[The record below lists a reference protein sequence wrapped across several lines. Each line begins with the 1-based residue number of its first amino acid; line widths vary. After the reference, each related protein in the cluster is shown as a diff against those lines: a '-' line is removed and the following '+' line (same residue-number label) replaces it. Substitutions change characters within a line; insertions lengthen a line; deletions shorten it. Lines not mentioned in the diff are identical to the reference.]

1 MKKLIAVILLC
12 STLISAQTI
21 CDSVSYNIGSGQAF
35 MLTGV
40 NNSSDSVNFQWGVC
54 YNLTC
59 YSKTGDTVV
68 FADVTT
74 LDTVS
79 VCFDISP
86 QWSCNDCQYLVFANG
101 SWQPITTT
109 RAKAARDLAAA
120 KTPNRRAKK
129 AENQRL
135 RRAAK
140 KAGVNLD
147 NKDYDHKD
155 KKFKSVKSNRGND
168 GKGTKNE

>member
-12 STLISAQTI
+12 STFISAQTI
-21 CDSVSYNIGSGQAF
+21 CDSVSYSVGGGQVF
-35 MLTGV
+35 TLTGV

-54 YNLTC
+54 YNLMC

-86 QWSCNDCQYLVFANG
+86 QWSCNDCQYLIFANG

-109 RAKAARDLAAA
+109 THVNEVMSILHNGKAYDLLGRELKRIPAG
-120 KTPNRRAKK
+120 TIYIRNG
-129 AENQRL
+129 RL
-135 RRAAK
+135 YR
-140 KAGVNLD
+140 
-147 NKDYDHKD
+147 
-155 KKFKSVKSNRGND
+155 
-168 GKGTKNE
+168 